1 MVIYELVRPVISL
14 DLVEYVSF
22 DSVEILSKVLRDRAC
37 SSRLIGLDS
46 WEIYVKSGVDAR
58 SVRAL
63 NSGCVL

>member
-46 WEIYVKSGVDAR
+46 
-58 SVRAL
+58 
-63 NSGCVL
+63 